1 MKNLLYRNFVRI
13 LACLASFFL
22 FSCSNSVFKSNEVFE
37 SKYGDNVKMINAL
50 RQDKSV
56 IDIKNKLDFTA
67 EFENDDS
74 RYTNQNVTIPEQ
86 YSTQQFYNQ
95 APDNSGFTGPREMF
109 DVTYAQTINTP
120 FRKIGAEFDVIEIPP
135 QDAYGV
141 RVGMQNKE
149 YLLVS
154 RKLLQRNID
163 QMNTERTKEDIEN
176 SNVLISEQKS
186 LKRRARMTKIFG
198 SNAVL
203 EDEEKSKKSD
213 DKANKSQK
221 KFDSTK
227 TDSNKNKGF
236 MDNLFK
242 NNSSQTKP

>member
-1 MKNLLYRNFVRI
+1 MRNLLFRNFPKIFVCFTLCI
-13 LACLASFFL
+13 L
-22 FSCSNSVFKSNEVFE
+22 FSCSKSVFKSNEVFE
-37 SKYGDNVKMINAL
+37 SKYGDNVKMINSL
-50 RQDKSV
+50 RQDKTV
-56 IDIKNKLDFTA
+56 IDITNKRDFTA
-67 EFENDDS
+67 ELENNDS
-74 RYTNQNVTIPEQ
+74 RYTNQNVTISEQ

-95 APDNSGFTGPREMF
+95 APNNSGFSGPREMF
-109 DVTYAQTINTP
+109 DVNYAQTINTP

-141 RVGMQNKE
+141 KVGMQNKE

-163 QMNTERTKEDIEN
+163 QINQERTKEDIEN

-186 LKRRARMTKIFG
+186 LKRRARMIKIFG
-198 SNAVL
+198 SNAIV
-203 EDEEKSKKSD
+203 EEEEKSKKSD
-213 DKANKSQK
+213 DKNKSQK

-227 TDSNKNKGF
+227 IDSNKNKGF